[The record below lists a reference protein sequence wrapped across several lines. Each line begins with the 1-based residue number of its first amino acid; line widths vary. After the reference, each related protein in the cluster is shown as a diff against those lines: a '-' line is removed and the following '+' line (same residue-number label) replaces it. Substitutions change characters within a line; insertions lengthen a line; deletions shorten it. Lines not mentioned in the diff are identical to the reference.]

1 MSQLLN
7 LLLMANRGGPPAE
20 KNILSG
26 MMQQEFGK
34 CGGKRKYKDSG
45 IGLPLLSSI
54 DALEW
59 RN

>member
-1 MSQLLN
+1 
-7 LLLMANRGGPPAE
+7 MANRGGPPAE

-34 CGGKRKYKDSG
+34 CGRKRKYKDSG
-45 IGLPLLSSI
+45 IELPLLSSI